1 VTLEEVPA
9 LALSRDYECANA
21 KLSTTLGFIPR
32 RSVLEAVSELLMKL
46 DGVDRTQLT
55 DPRQYNIRWLELLH
69 EVKPSLDLFPSV
81 L

>member
-1 VTLEEVPA
+1 
-9 LALSRDYECANA
+9 
-21 KLSTTLGFIPR
+21 
-32 RSVLEAVSELLMKL
+32 MKL